1 MFPEMLRRQLGQN
14 QYKLYDNNVS
24 LVTESTSVSLSS
36 GTPVE
41 ETMELLSWS
50 GKGSI
55 QYVRPR
61 IQKSIADENAGIM
74 EDAVSLVCY
83 VPFEAAPD
91 ESMLVVDV
99 DGVIGTPGQRYPQ
112 SRKPAN
118 VGGAN
123 IYWELYLGLA
133 VND

>member
-1 MFPEMLRRQLGQN
+1 MFPEMLRRQLKQH
-14 QYKLYDNNVS
+14 QYKLFDNSVS
-24 LVTESTSVSLSS
+24 LVTETTGMTLVN
-36 GTPVE
+36 GTPTEGVTE
-41 ETMELLSWS
+41 STYWE

-61 IQKSIADENAGIM
+61 IQKSIADENMGTM
-74 EDAVSLVCY
+74 EDPVSLVCY
-83 VPFEAAPD
+83 VPIEAEPD

-99 DGVIGTPGQRYPQ
+99 DGVVGPAGQRYPQ

-123 IYWELYLGLA
+123 VYWEMYLGLA
-133 VND
+133 VNG

>member
-1 MFPEMLRRQLGQN
+1 MFPEMLRRQMSQN
-14 QYKLYDNNVS
+14 QYKLYDNSVS
-24 LVTESTSVSLSS
+24 LVTESTSVVLSS

-41 ETMELLSWS
+41 QVAESTHWS

-61 IQKSIADENAGIM
+61 IQKSIADEYAGTM
-74 EDAVSLVCY
+74 EDPVSLVCY
-83 VPFEAAPD
+83 LPLEAEPD

-99 DGVIGTPGQRYPQ
+99 DGVVGPAGQRYPQ

-118 VGGAN
+118 VGGAGV
-123 IYWELYLGLA
+123 YWELYLGLA
-133 VND
+133 VNG